1 MGKLFYQGHGS
12 YRIVS
17 DSGIV
22 IYVDPFAGEGYDLP
36 ADIVLI
42 SHEHPD
48 HNQLSLIQQ
57 KDGCVVLR
65 PETILVNGVYG
76 NQTIQGILIQAVPAY
91 NIGHD
96 KNKCVGYV
104 FTVDGIKIY
113 ASGDT
118 STTDYMKNVLANE
131 KIDYALLPIDG
142 FYNMNPEEAAQCAK
156 IIGAA
161 HTIPVHMKPG
171 TLFDR
176 EQAEA
181 FVADGRLILEP
192 NDEITL

>member
-17 DSGIV
+17 DKGIV

-42 SHEHPD
+42 THEHPD
-48 HNQLSLIQQ
+48 HNKLSLLQQ
-57 KDGCVVLR
+57 KNSCIIIR
-65 PETILVNGVYG
+65 PETILISGIYG
-76 NQTIQGILIQAVPAY
+76 NVTIDEIAIQAVPAY
-91 NIGHD
+91 NSGHD

-104 FTVDGIKIY
+104 IEVDAIKVY

-118 STTDYMKNVLANE
+118 STTDYMKDVLSKQ

-142 FYNMNPEEAAQCAK
+142 FYNMTPEEASVCAA
-156 IIGAA
+156 IIGAT

-171 TLFDR
+171 ALFDR
-176 EQAEA
+176 QQAEM
-181 FVADGRLILEP
+181 FVAEGRLILAP
-192 NDEITL
+192 NEEIKL

>member
-17 DSGIV
+17 DRGIV

-57 KDGCVVLR
+57 KAGCVVLR
-65 PETILVNGVYG
+65 PETILVDGIYG
-76 NQTIQGILIQAVPAY
+76 SQTIHGISVQAVPAY

-104 FTVDGIKIY
+104 VTVDDIKIY

-118 STTDYMKNVLANE
+118 STTDYMKDVLSHE
-131 KIDYALLPIDG
+131 KIDYAFLPIDG

-156 IIGAA
+156 IIGAT
-161 HTIPVHMKPG
+161 HTIPIHMKPG
-171 TLFDR
+171 ALFDR
-176 EQAEA
+176 ELAET